1 MAEAPK
7 KSADKTEI
15 IAQIADLS
23 KLLGMIP
30 SDDTFTVNEPMTQ
43 KSMELSKWFDDTR
56 KSFLK
61 LSILLD
67 KTLDL
72 NLQ

>member
-1 MAEAPK
+1 MTEASK
-7 KSADKTEI
+7 NSADKAKI

-30 SDDTFTVNEPMTQ
+30 SDDTVTVNEPVTQ
-43 KSMELSKWFDDTR
+43 KSMELSKWFEDTR

-72 NLQ
+72 NIQ

>member
-7 KSADKTEI
+7 KSADKIEI
-15 IAQIADLS
+15 LAQLSDLS

-30 SDDTFTVNEPMTQ
+30 SDDTVTVNEPVTQ
-43 KSMELSKWFDDTR
+43 KSMELSKWFDNTR